1 MSALVAGDL
10 RIRRQSLHDVV
21 VDRLRDL
28 IVEGL
33 LQPGQR
39 LNERLLC
46 EQMGVSRT
54 PLRESFKVLASEGLI
69 EILPNR
75 GATVAPLTADELRE
89 VVDVLSGLEAVV
101 GPLVVGN
108 IDAAGI
114 DKLETLHRTMLG
126 HYRQQDLPAYFRVN
140 QEIHLLLV
148 ESTGNRT
155 LLETYTALNLR
166 IRRYRYMANLAS
178 DRWAQ
183 AVAEHEAMMQALRR
197 RDGQALG
204 QLLQTHLRAKAEHVL
219 HSGLADAAG
228 PRSAAG

>member
-1 MSALVAGDL
+1 MSAILAGDL

-75 GATVAPLTADELRE
+75 GATVAPLTTDELRE

-101 GPLVVGN
+101 GPLVAGN
-108 IDAAGI
+108 IDDAGI
-114 DKLETLHRTMLG
+114 EKLETLHRTMLE
-126 HYRQQDLPAYFRVN
+126 HHRQQDLPAYFRVN

-183 AVAEHEAMMQALRR
+183 AVAEHEKIMQALRR

-204 QLLQTHLRAKAEHVL
+204 RLLQAHLRAKAAHVL
-219 HSGLADAAG
+219 HSGLADAAS
-228 PRSAAG
+228 PRSAAE